1 MRGPVKTKENSLL
14 VALNALP
21 ASDSWAWRRCR
32 LPDVALSMGGGGSPA
47 WRLLRTRAAGC
58 GGASLV
64 EKAMLH
70 TLAAGRIP
78 WTRVQLASG
87 RYVAA
92 WVARLPRAIAW
103 KSLARFRCRPRLR
116 RHLAR
121 FLPGR
126 THSHV

>member
-1 MRGPVKTKENSLL
+1 MAGFAAL
-14 VALNALP
+14 VSTCRAAV
-21 ASDSWAWRRCR
+21 SDSWARRRCS
-32 LPDVALSMGGGGSPA
+32 LPDVALGMRAGRSPT
-47 WRLLRTRAAGC
+47 WHLLRTRAAGR

-64 EKAMLH
+64 ERAMLRA
-70 TLAAGRIP
+70 LAAGRIP

-87 RYVAA
+87 RYLAA
-92 WVARLPRAIAW
+92 WVARPPRAIAW

-116 RHLAR
+116 HHLAR